1 MALPVGI
8 SSSGSVFV
16 SVINISHHIR
26 LSSFSKEMMQNEN
39 RRIKT
44 ELCVVIKAVTL
55 LALSHLNTTNAAK
68 KKNPEARL
76 WSLLPSGAAML
87 HELLLV

>member
-39 RRIKT
+39 RR
-44 ELCVVIKAVTL
+44 VVIKAFTL
-55 LALSHLNTTNAAK
+55 LAFSHLNTTNAAK